1 MYTLEKQYY
10 MKHGRLDLSILD
22 GDVSQ
27 GIEEELKTPEG
38 PKIYKDAQIESVLKE
53 MGDFFGGE

>member
-27 GIEEELKTPEG
+27 GIEEELKASEG
-38 PKIYKDAQIESVLKE
+38 PKLYKDEQIESVLKE
-53 MGDFFGGE
+53 MGDFFSEE